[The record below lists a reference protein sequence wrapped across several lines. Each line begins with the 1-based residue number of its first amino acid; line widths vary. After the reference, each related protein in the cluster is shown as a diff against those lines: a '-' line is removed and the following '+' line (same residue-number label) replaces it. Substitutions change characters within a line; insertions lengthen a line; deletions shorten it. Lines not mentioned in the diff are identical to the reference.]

1 MADIIYNNFIDHL
14 GEKLYDMPN
23 DTFKIVLLDDGHTPS
38 AAHVDYDDIKAD
50 ELGNGNGYTTTGASL
65 ASVTWTETGG
75 VATFDAANVQWAG
88 ANFTSRYA
96 VIYDDTVSDEL
107 VCLIDFTE
115 NKQAGNI
122 TFEVRFAASGIFTL
136 AQASE

>member
-38 AAHVDYDDIKAD
+38 AAHVDYDDISGD
-50 ELGNGNGYTTTGASL
+50 ELSNGNGYTTGGATL
-65 ASVTWTETGG
+65 TSVTWTASGG
-75 VATFDAANVQWAG
+75 TNTFDAADAQWED

-96 VIYDDTVSDEL
+96 VIYNTSVSDEL

-115 NKQAGNI
+115 NKQASGI
-122 TFEVRFAASGIFTL
+122 TFKVRFNASGIFKL
-136 AQASE
+136 AQKTE

>member
-23 DTFKIVLLDDGHTPS
+23 DTFKILLLDDGHTPS
-38 AAHVDYDDIKAD
+38 AAHVDYADVIAD
-50 ELGNGNGYTTTGASL
+50 ELSNGNGYTTGGETL

-88 ANFTSRYA
+88 ANFTSRYG
-96 VIYDDTVSDEL
+96 VIYNDTVSDEL
-107 VCLIDFTE
+107 ACLIDFTE

-122 TFEVRFAASGIFTL
+122 TFEVRFDASGIFTL
-136 AQASE
+136 AQQA

>member
-23 DTFKIVLLDDGHTPS
+23 DTFKILLLDDGHTPS
-38 AAHVDYDDIKAD
+38 AAHVDYADVIAD
-50 ELGNGNGYTTTGASL
+50 ELSNGNGYDTGGATL
-65 ASVTWTETGG
+65 ASVTWTITGG
-75 VATFDAANVQWAG
+75 TAKFDADDAQWEG
-88 ANFTSRYA
+88 ANFAPRYG

-115 NKQAGNI
+115 NKQASGI
-122 TFEVRFAASGIFTL
+122 TFEIRFDANGIFTTE
-136 AQASE
+136 QA

>member
-50 ELGNGNGYTTTGASL
+50 ELSNGNGYTTLGATLS
-65 ASVTWTETGG
+65 SVTWTETGG
-75 VATFDAANVQWAG
+75 TAKFDAANVQWEN

-122 TFEVRFAASGIFTL
+122 TFEVRFNADGIFTL
-136 AQASE
+136 AQT